1 MWMEYL
7 TLALLTLMCV
17 ILKIEKKS
25 TILNSGGQNWTNNK
39 SCVYIVNTMMY
50 LNPDFRRIKKKLF
63 WIMKYG
69 PPQLY
74 GW

>member
-1 MWMEYL
+1 MWLEYL
-7 TLALLTLMCV
+7 ILALLTLMCV
-17 ILKIEKKS
+17 ILKIKKKS
-25 TILNSGGQNWTNNK
+25 TILNSGGQNWTNLEE
-39 SCVYIVNTMMY
+39 S
-50 LNPDFRRIKKKLF
+50 KKKLF